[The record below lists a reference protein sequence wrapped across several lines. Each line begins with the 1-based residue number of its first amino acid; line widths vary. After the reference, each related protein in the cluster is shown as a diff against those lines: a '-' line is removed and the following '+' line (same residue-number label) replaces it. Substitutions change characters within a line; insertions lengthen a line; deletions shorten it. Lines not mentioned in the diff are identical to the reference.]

1 MMVLSRERIEAIV
14 GTHVND
20 MRVYQTAFTHK
31 SALKQYSVHSSY
43 ERLEFLGDA
52 VLSFVI
58 TKHLYDTWQDED
70 EGFLTR
76 IRTKLVCGKN
86 LAAISTDLNLGSMVL
101 MDEKGLRN
109 EWNKNEKILEDV
121 LEALIGA
128 IYIDLGIIHAKHF
141 IFRHIL
147 SRTMDMDDDNYK
159 DQLMRWCQANRLPLP
174 VYQIVSSVN
183 KTFVV
188 TVWAMDL
195 SATGSGKTK
204 KAAEQCAALE
214 FIRSFSHLDI
224 NGPKGGAY
232 TDSEC
237 GSSGSEVS

>member
-1 MMVLSRERIEAIV
+1 MVSRETIEAIV

-20 MRVYQTAFTHK
+20 IRVYETAFTHK
-31 SALKQYSVHSSY
+31 SALKQYSIHSSY

-76 IRTKLVCGKN
+76 IRTKLVRGKN
-86 LAAISTDLNLGSMVL
+86 LAAISNELRLGSLVL

-109 EWNKNEKILEDV
+109 EWNLNEKILEDV

-141 IFRHIL
+141 IFQHIL
-147 SRTMDMDDDNYK
+147 SRAMDMDDDNYK
-159 DQLMRWCQANRLPLP
+159 DQLMRWCQANRLQLP
-174 VYQIVSSVN
+174 VYTILSNTN
-183 KTFVV
+183 KVFVV
-188 TVWAMDL
+188 SVQAMDL
-195 SATGSGKTK
+195 SATGTGKTK
-204 KAAEQCAALE
+204 KAAEQRAALE
-214 FIRSFSHLDI
+214 FIRNFSHLDI
-224 NGPKGGAY
+224 NGPKSAAY